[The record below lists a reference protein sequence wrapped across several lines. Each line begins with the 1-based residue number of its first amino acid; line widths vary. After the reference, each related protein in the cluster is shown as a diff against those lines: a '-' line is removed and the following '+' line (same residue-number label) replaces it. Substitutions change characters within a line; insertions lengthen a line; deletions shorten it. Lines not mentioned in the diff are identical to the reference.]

1 MFEFV
6 PTDRGF
12 PPFLFLNI
20 ASVLGIF
27 VASWLATFALLV
39 VLFFIVKPR
48 LRQRA
53 LHLDSNVRA
62 RAHRVRFGSHEHE
75 DIALRREKLPLTWFF
90 RFWTNFAS
98 APVLITASLLVPFI
112 AYRHEMAKGIFDAHR
127 AAVWLLPG
135 LCYSG
140 SMLLSFVLK
149 RVFRRQRPPLQKG
162 DFGHKLVKDPSFPS
176 GHSLT
181 SFCFW
186 AFVPVATQMNGAP
199 QNVVLA
205 LGFLAA
211 AIILLTGM
219 SRIYLRVHFPTDV
232 MGGFLIGTIW
242 TCACL
247 MLLPGAL
254 QIR

>member
-1 MFEFV
+1 MFTFV
-6 PTDRGF
+6 DTDRGF

-20 ASVLGIF
+20 ASILGIF
-27 VASWLATFALLV
+27 VVSWLATCVALV
-39 VLFFIVKPR
+39 ILFFFSKPR
-48 LRQRA
+48 LKERA
-53 LHLDSNVRA
+53 LHIDRTVRA

-75 DIALRREKLPLTWFF
+75 DEILRRERVILTWFF

-98 APVLITASLLVPFI
+98 APSLITASLVVPLV
-112 AYRHEMAKGIFDAHR
+112 AYRHEMGSGVFDSHR

-162 DFGHKLVKDPSFPS
+162 DFGYKLIKDPSFPS

-186 AFVPVATQMNGAP
+186 AFVPVAAQMSGAS
-199 QNVVLA
+199 QNVVIT
-205 LGFLAA
+205 LGFVAC
-211 AIILLTGM
+211 AIVLLTGL
-219 SRIYLRVHFPTDV
+219 SRIYLRVHFPSDV
-232 MGGFLIGTIW
+232 MGGFLIGTVW
-242 TCACL
+242 TCVCL
-247 MLLPGAL
+247 MLLPNAL